1 MPMAAAGAGIGLM
14 SQFKGSALWSI
25 ALGLVSVVVP
35 FVWGYVFFFLPFIG
49 IFYGVR
55 AIRRGQVIGGI
66 VGIVLC
72 CIGGFI
78 TILSRTVR

>member
-1 MPMAAAGAGIGLM
+1 M